1 MSLCTSLKG
10 HLKSKFLVLSDDRIL
25 PPYQPNRG
33 KRTHPDND
41 QDTVPGKRTHQ
52 DPRAGHPDSVIPGRV
67 STPVPGTFPGSAGF
81 VPSMTIASSFIA
93 GSNVIPPAFV
103 PPRIVMPS
111 FTAGGSGGS
120 GSQPSVVY
128 PSSILPGVA
137 PHPPPTFANVL
148 LSAPPPSTAQVGAVS
163 GSIAPLQVVA
173 QHAANQAPSFKTVTS
188 RRSRAKGSANSV
200 GTKHPAA
207 AKTTTGQAA
216 PSGRLTPSRAA
227 KNKKEKADVPIVTTE
242 VTSPSHYESCD
253 ETGDEAG
260 DQMEE
265 AKDQDQP

>member
-1 MSLCTSLKG
+1 MTQEDLDRAMSLCTSLKG

-41 QDTVPGKRTHQ
+41 QEPVPGKRTHQ
-52 DPRAGHPDSVIPGRV
+52 DPRAGRPDSVIPGRV
-67 STPVPGTFPGSAGF
+67 STPVPGTFPGSASF

-93 GSNVIPPAFV
+93 GSNVIPPTFV
-103 PPRIVMPS
+103 PPGIVMPS

-128 PSSILPGVA
+128 PSSVLPRVA
-137 PHPPPTFANVL
+137 THPPPTFANVL
-148 LSAPPPSTAQVGAVS
+148 LSAQPPPTA
-163 GSIAPLQVVA
+163 QVVA

-265 AKDQDQP
+265 AKDQDQT